1 MTLPLVGILAGHADD
16 SAVAPLIVALRSW
29 CRPYALDPN
38 LGRPAAYLAT
48 SPAAIGLEAALA
60 GSEPVVVIA
69 QEPSL
74 VTEHLRSRAAG
85 IVVRDPRAADT
96 IGDTA
101 ILWGRDSVLA
111 AEHPSL
117 SPFVR
122 ERWRNRLGL
131 ASPLVVEFGAT
142 APSPIDDITAPS
154 ALAVCSA
161 AVVRGPWLVTALA
174 LGTAVVTDAA
184 SAANI
189 GATPSVHVAVSGPH
203 DARAVAEELA
213 ADPARAAALGWGG
226 RMLVE
231 ERHDLGSVAIEIVS
245 VLGIGPVRFPDA
257 PLARFDAELDA
268 LGTPVASSVANRALR
283 RLAAIA
289 GPADWTDLTGRRR

>member
-1 MTLPLVGILAGHADD
+1 VTLPLVGILAGHADD

-29 CRPYALDPN
+29 CRPHASDPN
-38 LGRPAAYLAT
+38 LGRPVAYLAT
-48 SPAAIGLEAALA
+48 SPAAFGLDGALS
-60 GSEPVVVIA
+60 GPEPVVVIA
-69 QEPSL
+69 EEPSL
-74 VTEHLRSRAAG
+74 VTEDLESRVAG
-85 IVVRDPRAADT
+85 IIVRDARAADA
-96 IGDTA
+96 IGDRA
-101 ILWGRDSVLA
+101 ILWGRDAVLA

-122 ERWRNRLGL
+122 ERWRERLGL
-131 ASPLVVEFGAT
+131 PSPLVVEFGAS
-142 APSPIDDITAPS
+142 APSQIDDVTAPS

-174 LGTAVVTDAA
+174 LGAAVVTDAA
-184 SAANI
+184 SAAHI
-189 GATPSVHVAVSGPH
+189 GATASVHVAVTGPH

-231 ERHDLGSVAIEIVS
+231 ERHDLGTVAIEVVS
-245 VLGIGPVRFPDA
+245 VLGIGPLHFPDA

-268 LGTPVASSVANRALR
+268 LGTPTTSSVANRALR
-283 RLAAIA
+283 RVAAIA

>member
-1 MTLPLVGILAGHADD
+1 MTLPLVGILASYDDD
-16 SAVAPLIVALRSW
+16 SAIAPLIVALRSW
-29 CRPYALDPN
+29 CRPHALDAN

-48 SPAAIGLEAALA
+48 SPAAIGLDGALA
-60 GSEPVVVIA
+60 GPEPVVVIA
-69 QEPSL
+69 AEPSL
-74 VTEHLRSRAAG
+74 ITDDLRSRAAG
-85 IVVRDPRAADT
+85 IIVHDARAADM
-96 IGDTA
+96 IGDLA
-101 ILWGRDSVLA
+101 ILWSRDAVPA

-122 ERWRNRLGL
+122 ERWRGRLGL
-131 ASPLVVEFGAT
+131 PNPLVVEFGGA
-142 APSPIDDITAPS
+142 APSPFDDVTAPS

-174 LGTAVVTDAA
+174 LGTAVVTNAA

-189 GATPSVHVAVSGPH
+189 GATASVHVAVAGPH

-231 ERHDLGSVAIEIVS
+231 ERHDLRTVAIEVVS
-245 VLGIGPVRFPDA
+245 VLGIGPLRFPDA
-257 PLARFDAELDA
+257 PLARIDAELDA
-268 LGTPVASSVANRALR
+268 LGTPTASSVANRVLR
-283 RLAAIA
+283 RVASIA